1 LQKLCWNAPKN
12 SKYTSHQV
20 QKELLSVLASVGV
33 RKYIREEFGDSKF
46 CINVDKARDESN
58 KEQMSRVKIC

>member
-1 LQKLCWNAPKN
+1 MLQRISNTLCINFKK
-12 SKYTSHQV
+12 SYRV
-20 QKELLSVLASVGV
+20 FLLVGV
-33 RKYIREEFGDSKF
+33 RKHIREEFGDSKF

>member
-1 LQKLCWNAPKN
+1 
-12 SKYTSHQV
+12 V
-20 QKELLSVLASVGV
+20 FLLVGV
-33 RKYIREEFGDSKF
+33 RKHIREEFGDSKF